1 MAKFFQSKRGIIIK
15 TISFFLH
22 NSLLLLQASK
32 RQIEWNIHATL
43 NFKRKGRK
51 RKRRER
57 RPFFKFRKMKNEIKL
72 TQICSE
78 EAQPNQVVYIL
89 QIQIDG
95 LIYVMFQRQST
106 YGRNGLVPYRMCLH
120 HFLTLSQRPKLH
132 FLKCHILRFIIVQI
146 SYSARSLSVILSL
159 SAYSLTKHLV
169 H

>member
-72 TQICSE
+72 TQIKNEIIKSFKMEITRQTKEEIYEIMREKTRVKSLFTWVPFTSVAASSE
-78 EAQPNQVVYIL
+78 MQGTSLE
-89 QIQIDG
+89 D
-95 LIYVMFQRQST
+95 
-106 YGRNGLVPYRMCLH
+106 
-120 HFLTLSQRPKLH
+120 LSMITFEP
-132 FLKCHILRFIIVQI
+132 
-146 SYSARSLSVILSL
+146 
-159 SAYSLTKHLV
+159 
-169 H
+169 